1 MKKNELNKL
10 RRLPATPAMTEW
22 AKMPGK
28 KVRRYRGGLNKK
40 WYAYVCRCQNL
51 GKYLKIAI
59 CRSDDVKKGITEPKW
74 DVFIDFKDG
83 AYITRERQ
91 KDGSYKWLTA
101 RIDNLDNENWWELYY
116 DSDEMYYLNPAGKAE
131 IKALLKTEKNGIEG
145 AIEWQKKIQSD
156 KEEKKAKRLM
166 DAWDAAMKDVPKK
179 LPEGFEK
186 FWKTEAFSNHYIFY
200 NGADAETGYCTGCLC
215 EVPINKKPKH
225 NEWGK
230 CPHCGK
236 KITYVSRKKKR
247 NLIWSYGTAVLLQ
260 RYRNGIVER
269 TFQCTRADT
278 EASFHVGE
286 TGLSIRETKR
296 ILFTDEGLE
305 EYRYEDFKLKGKC
318 WRRQDRVN
326 IYYGNY
332 EKIYKRNLSALLKNT
347 NTAYNIA
354 VKHGYKGELIYF
366 MKREKANQLIE
377 KAYKAGLYAMG
388 TELIR
393 SEYQY
398 RELID
403 EEQTELIKALQLDK
417 ARLNR
422 LKKMNGKSYELLWL
436 QDEKKADTIWRDE
449 DIKTLAEAEA
459 DGADSSIL
467 QYVSVQQAANYLRK
481 QQAVR
486 KRELSDIWMD
496 WKDYINM
503 LEKRK
508 TDMTNGMLIRPK
520 DLTVAHNELV
530 LQKDMLKKGTEIEE
544 KKKIFKKAEKLMQE
558 GTLKKYEYQ
567 NDKYCIVAPTGI
579 KDIYVEGMALK
590 HCIHTCDIY
599 FQRIDIRE
607 TYLLFL
613 RKVEAPDTPWYTLE
627 VEPGGNIRQ
636 KKSVLNEAYADLE
649 DAMPFL
655 KEWQQWVKK
664 NLSKEDA
671 VLADKSNKARKK
683 NYGQLRKEKK
693 LIWHG
698 RLQGTM
704 LVDALEKDFMEV

>member
-1 MKKNELNKL
+1 MIIN
-10 RRLPATPAMTEW
+10 
-22 AKMPGK
+22 
-28 KVRRYRGGLNKK
+28 
-40 WYAYVCRCQNL
+40 
-51 GKYLKIAI
+51 
-59 CRSDDVKKGITEPKW
+59 
-74 DVFIDFKDG
+74 
-83 AYITRERQ
+83 
-91 KDGSYKWLTA
+91 TA
-101 RIDNLDNENWWELYY
+101 RTTNKYELSNL
-116 DSDEMYYLNPAGKAE
+116 S
-131 IKALLKTEKNGIEG
+131 
-145 AIEWQKKIQSD
+145 S
-156 KEEKKAKRLM
+156 
-166 DAWDAAMKDVPKK
+166 
-179 LPEGFEK
+179 
-186 FWKTEAFSNHYIFY
+186 
-200 NGADAETGYCTGCLC
+200 CLC

-225 NEWGK
+225 NEWEK

-236 KITYVSRKKKR
+236 EITYVSRKKKR
-247 NLIWSYGTAVLLQ
+247 NLIWSYGTAILQQ

-354 VKHGYKGELIYF
+354 VKHGYKGEPIYF
-366 MKREKANQLIE
+366 MKREKANPLIE

-544 KKKIFKKAEKLMQE
+544 KKKTFKKAEKLMQE
-558 GTLKKYEYQ
+558 
-567 NDKYCIVAPTGI
+567 
-579 KDIYVEGMALK
+579 
-590 HCIHTCDIY
+590 
-599 FQRIDIRE
+599 
-607 TYLLFL
+607 
-613 RKVEAPDTPWYTLE
+613 
-627 VEPGGNIRQ
+627 
-636 KKSVLNEAYADLE
+636 
-649 DAMPFL
+649 
-655 KEWQQWVKK
+655 
-664 NLSKEDA
+664 
-671 VLADKSNKARKK
+671 
-683 NYGQLRKEKK
+683 
-693 LIWHG
+693 
-698 RLQGTM
+698 RL
-704 LVDALEKDFMEV
+704 D